1 MTKAKMVQL
10 TAPGV
15 RETTIT
21 MALCRIFKQGGYSA
35 APLLQNY

>member
-1 MTKAKMVQL
+1 MTKAIMVYG
-10 TAPGV
+10 TASGV

-35 APLLQNY
+35 ATLLQNY